1 MKNKTTIEEKW
12 IQQMSNGPLW
22 HDIDMYKAGLVGL
35 FVGIIVGI
43 LFRG

>member
-1 MKNKTTIEEKW
+1 MKNKSTQDRWVE
-12 IQQMSNGPLW
+12 QLSNAPLW
-22 HDIDMYKAGLVGL
+22 HDRDMWEAGLVGL

>member
-1 MKNKTTIEEKW
+1 MKNKNTVEEKW
-12 IQQMSNGPLW
+12 IQKMSNGPVW
-22 HDIDMYKAGLVGL
+22 YDIDMYKAGLVGL